1 MLLDWFKRKVLYI
14 KIEVNETNANVI
26 CYWPTPKTPEEGS
39 EIAQQLASLIF
50 TSFKPN
56 ILNPILTAIN
66 SFAKISNTEN
76 VAKTVEYLLSNAHTP
91 GESNKP
97 VVGPRQVFK
106 ND

>member
-26 CYWPTPKTPEEGS
+26 CYWPTPKTPEEVS

-76 VAKTVEYLLSNAHTP
+76 IAKTVEYLLSNAHAP

>member
-1 MLLDWFKRKVLYI
+1 MLLNWFKKKLTYI
-14 KIEVNETNANVI
+14 KIEVNDTNANIV
-26 CYWPTPKTPEEGS
+26 CYWPTPKTPEEES
-39 EIAQQLASLIF
+39 EIAQQLASLIV

-76 VAKTVEYLLSNAHTP
+76 VANAVEYLLSNVHT
-91 GESNKP
+91 SVNNNKP
-97 VVGPRQVFK
+97 VVSPRDAFR

>member
-1 MLLDWFKRKVLYI
+1 MLLDWFKKKLAYI
-14 KIEVNETNANVI
+14 KIEVNETNANVV

-39 EIAQQLASLIF
+39 EIAQQIASLII

-76 VAKTVEYLLSNAHTP
+76 VANTVEYLLSNTHAP
-91 GESNKP
+91 VESNKP
-97 VVGPRQVFK
+97 VVGPRAVFK